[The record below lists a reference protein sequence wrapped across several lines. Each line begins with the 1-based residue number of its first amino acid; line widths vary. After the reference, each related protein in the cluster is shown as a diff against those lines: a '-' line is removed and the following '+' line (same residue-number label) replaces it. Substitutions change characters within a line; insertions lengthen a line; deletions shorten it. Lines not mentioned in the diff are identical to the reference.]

1 VAQPLDRNAE
11 LPELGD
17 VDREGGEFWVDNPF
31 KIPGSGNNLS
41 AYERNRLF
49 LNLDGE
55 DFLDASFASGA
66 DIDSDSRAVIAADFD
81 RDGASDLLVGS
92 VGGGPLRLFLNRFPR
107 TNRRIRLELTG
118 VQSNR
123 RGVGSR
129 IEIEIGKRKI
139 VRDLFPSNG
148 GTGQGPVEWLIGV
161 GRAARIDRLSV
172 RWPTGHVQR
181 FEDLPVDSTIE
192 ITEGQSKFVATEFP
206 TPAASAKHTAPR
218 AVSQTEPGEPETPS
232 E

>member
-1 VAQPLDRNAE
+1 VAQPLDRNAQ
-11 LPELGD
+11 LPELGQ
-17 VDREGGEFWVDNPF
+17 VDREGGEFWVENPF

-49 LNLDGE
+49 LNLGGE
-55 DFLDASFASGA
+55 GFLDASFASDA

-107 TNRRIRLELTG
+107 TNRRIRLDLTG

-123 RGVGSR
+123 QGVGSR
-129 IEIEIGKRKI
+129 IEIEIGRRKI
-139 VRDLFPSNG
+139 VRDLFPFNG
-148 GTGQGPVEWLIGV
+148 GTGQAPVEMLIGL
-161 GRAARIDRLSV
+161 GRAERIDRLSV
-172 RWPTGHVQR
+172 RWPTGRVQR
-181 FEDLPVDSTIE
+181 FEKLPVDSAIE
-192 ITEGQSKFVATEFP
+192 ITEGQSEYV
-206 TPAASAKHTAPR
+206 ASALPAPR
-218 AVSQTEPGEPETPS
+218 ASAPESPS

>member
-1 VAQPLDRNAE
+1 MAQPLDRNAR
-11 LPELGD
+11 LGELGE
-17 VDREGGEFWVDNPF
+17 VDREGGEFWVENPF
-31 KIPGSGNNLS
+31 GIPRSGNNLS

-49 LNLDGE
+49 LNMNGD
-55 DFLDASFASGA
+55 DFLDASFASSA

-123 RGVGSR
+123 QGVGSR
-129 IEIEIGKRKI
+129 IEVEIGKRKI

-148 GTGQGPVEWLIGV
+148 GTGQGPVELLIGL
-161 GRAARIDRLSV
+161 GRAERIDRLSV
-172 RWPTGHVQR
+172 RWPGGRVQR
-181 FEDLPVDSTIE
+181 FENLPVDSEIE
-192 ITEGQSKFVATEFP
+192 ITEGQSEYVATALP
-206 TPAASAKHTAPR
+206 TAAASAKQTAPR
-218 AVSQTEPGEPETPS
+218 AVPQAESSVTESPS

>member
-1 VAQPLDRNAE
+1 MAQPLDRNAR
-11 LPELGD
+11 LPELGQ
-17 VDREGGEFWVDNPF
+17 VDREGGEFWVENPF
-31 KIPGSGNNLS
+31 RIPGSGNNLS

-49 LNLDGE
+49 LNLGGE
-55 DFLDASFASGA
+55 GFLDASFASDA
-66 DIDSDSRAVIAADFD
+66 DIDSDSRAVIVADFD

-148 GTGQGPVEWLIGV
+148 GTGQGPVESLIGL
-161 GRAARIDRLSV
+161 GRAERIDRLSV
-172 RWPTGHVQR
+172 RWPSGHVQR
-181 FEDLPVDSTIE
+181 FENLPVDSEIE
-192 ITEGQSKFVATEFP
+192 ITEGQSKYVATALP
-206 TPAASAKHTAPR
+206 TPAAAALVPSHP
-218 AVSQTEPGEPETPS
+218 PTPQS
-232 E
+232 NVNHDRGR